1 MSRRPKQRPP
11 RARVITP
18 EGMRKLQA
26 EYDELWTKTRPKV
39 TREVAEAAAQG
50 DRSENAEYIY
60 GKKRL
65 REIDSR
71 LEFLN
76 RRMEEL
82 QVVEPT
88 DPGDGKI
95 VFGAWVRLEDE
106 DGGEVEYQIVGPDE
120 FDVEKGRISI
130 DSPFGKAL
138 MGKQEGDDVLVRRPR
153 GDAEYE
159 VLEVWY
165 GPAREAG

>member
-1 MSRRPKQRPP
+1 
-11 RARVITP
+11 VITP
-18 EGMRKLQA
+18 AGMRKLQA
-26 EYDELWTKTRPKV
+26 EFDELWTKERPKV
-39 TREVAEAAAQG
+39 TREVSEAAAQG

-82 QVVEPT
+82 KVVEPT

-95 VFGAWVRLEDE
+95 YFGAWVRLEDE
-106 DGGEVEYQIVGPDE
+106 EGQEVEYQLVGPDE
-120 FDVEKGRISI
+120 FDVELGRISI

-138 MGKQEGDDVLVRRPR
+138 MGKREGDEVLVRRPR

-159 VLEVWY
+159 ILEVRY
-165 GPAREAG
+165 GPAPGQG